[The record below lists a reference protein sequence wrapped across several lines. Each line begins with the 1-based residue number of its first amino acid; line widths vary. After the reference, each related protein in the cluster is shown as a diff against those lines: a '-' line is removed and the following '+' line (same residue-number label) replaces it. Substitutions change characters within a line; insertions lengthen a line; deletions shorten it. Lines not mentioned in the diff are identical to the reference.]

1 MRSGSNKTGNA
12 EAGASLPM
20 IGLSKWSQIAPF
32 LPVGRET
39 WRKLCLAGKAP
50 PPIRLSEKCTVY
62 KNEEIH
68 RYLENPLGYIVKPEV
83 NEVA

>member
-1 MRSGSNKTGNA
+1 
-12 EAGASLPM
+12 M

-50 PPIRLSEKCTVY
+50 RPIRLSEKCTVY

-68 RYLENPLGYIVKPEV
+68 KYLQSPLDYVANPEV
-83 NEVA
+83 ESVA